1 MRVTRNP
8 ENRRRERAAQADTA
22 LLYGIFGLL
31 LFGPV
36 AFGAVEPWSI
46 FLMEAGSAALFLLWI
61 GKQVLDGEM
70 KVRWNPLFLPMGA
83 FGLLIVSQLV
93 FRGSAYPH
101 DSISLALLYLS
112 YAMLSFLAGQAL
124 IRGSQAG
131 TLAAIFSLYGA
142 ALASF
147 ALLQGIS
154 SNGKLYWIR
163 QPRMGGW
170 IYGPYV
176 NHNHY
181 AGLMEML
188 VPIPLVLSLTH
199 LASTRTRAMAAVAAA
214 VMAGTI
220 FLSGSRGGMLAIV
233 AEFIILAVL
242 LVKQKRSLRTA
253 IGIGVFLAIVVGLL
267 IWIGGAELSKRIA
280 TVGPLHSD
288 ISSDVRTNI
297 NRDGLKMFLKKPV
310 RGWGLGTFPIVYPQF
325 RTFYTN
331 FFVNEAHN
339 DYLQLL
345 VEMGLLGFGTMLWF
359 LVTLYTRAIKKIGN
373 WAGEMSGAVT
383 LACVL
388 GLSGIL
394 VHSAADFNLQIP
406 ANAALFYV
414 LCTIAASEPFAQPAR
429 KRRVVRS
436 TPPEAVAASSREA
449 LHQPATNF

>member
-1 MRVTRNP
+1 MTATSTT
-8 ENRRRERAAQADTA
+8 ESHRRERAAQAGTA

-31 LFGPV
+31 LFGPL

-61 GKQVLDGEM
+61 GKQVLEGEM
-70 KVRWNPLFLPMGA
+70 KIRWNPLFLPMGA
-83 FGLLIVSQLV
+83 FGLLIVSQLL
-93 FRGSAYPH
+93 FRRSAYPH
-101 DSISLALLYLS
+101 DTVSLALLYFS
-112 YAMLSFLAGQAL
+112 YALLCFLAGQTL
-124 IRGSQAG
+124 LRGSQARS
-131 TLAAIFSLYGA
+131 LAVIFSVYGA
-142 ALASF
+142 VLAGFSLIQ
-147 ALLQGIS
+147 AIS

-188 VPIPLVLSLTH
+188 VPIPLVLSLTR
-199 LASTRTRAMAAVAAA
+199 LASTKTRAVAAA
-214 VMAGTI
+214 AAAIMVGTI

-233 AEFIILAVL
+233 AELVILAVL
-242 LVKQKRSLRTA
+242 LVQQRRGLRTA

-267 IWIGGAELSKRIA
+267 TWVGGGELSRRIA
-280 TVGPLHSD
+280 TMGPAHSELSTD
-288 ISSDVRTNI
+288 IRFYI
-297 NRDGLKMFLKKPV
+297 NRDGLRMFLKKPV
-310 RGWGLGTFPIVYPQF
+310 LGWGLGTFPVVYPQF

-359 LVTLYTRAIKKIGN
+359 LLTLYTQALKKIGN

-394 VHSAADFNLQIP
+394 VHSAVDFNLQIP

-429 KRRVVRS
+429 KRRVARS
-436 TPPEAVAASSREA
+436 KPAEEVLTSQEA
-449 LHQPATNF
+449 LQQPATNF